1 MPNPVVN
8 WNRGFK
14 SWLKSQIYT
23 GPTGT
28 GIIVPNV
35 DDEVIEWLANNKR
48 AIYRVT
54 SVDVQTNLSAL
65 TLTEEDNGVS
75 PDDATNI
82 LLSSKPGEVGSYKR
96 LYINNAVTPFLM
108 AFHRTYRIYGSDA
121 AYVKVFRGYNISNTG
136 HIVSAMWDGN
146 AIYDDKIPVVN
157 LIIPSGTN
165 LGIRSPQQAWCSE
178 DLPTNEIVTVVV
190 YDAADN
196 QLSIENMV
204 VVRTE
209 FVHTINQLNNYIV
222 DVELD
227 TPYLSVN
234 DARTVEIPINMALQS
249 IGLVGK
255 VRYADG
261 TTLSLPVDGTRFSL
275 LGIENYVASVPNMP
289 SPLTLVYRLQGN
301 EYGIGVAEPTV
312 GARHIARKYK
322 IVTKEMQNQYNV
334 KLFVVPVWVTS
345 PAPRWT
351 LKYYLYSLERNV
363 FYDATPFISY
373 SSNAQPFDGELLN
386 VPQTLVVA
394 VNLQQVS
401 NTFGVFRHIQPFRI
415 TLKASGSFSTA
426 NSYFVIE
433 YTNDHFYG
441 SPNIALSAP
450 DDLYP
455 SKRKLDISMNLTD
468 VDDWLEKIYYPA
480 EPLRIATTEHEAPR
494 PTHIRLGI
502 GNWVREIPI
511 DLVLE
516 IVRDINVSVNQ
527 AQTCTIE
534 FIIKDGSDVLEMG
547 MSSMVAK
554 V

>member
-35 DDEVIEWLANNKR
+35 DDEVVEWLANNKR
-48 AIYRVT
+48 AVYRVT
-54 SVDVQTNLSAL
+54 VVDVQTNLSTL
-65 TLTEEDNGVS
+65 VLTEEDNGAS

-82 LLSSKPGEVGSYKR
+82 LLASKPGEVGSYKR
-96 LYINNAVTPFLM
+96 LYINNTTTPFSM

-121 AYVKVFRGYNISNTG
+121 SYVKVFRGYDISNTG
-136 HIVSAMWDGN
+136 HIVSAMWDGSTV
-146 AIYDDKIPVVN
+146 YDDKVPVVD

-165 LGIRSPQQAWCSE
+165 LGVRSPQQAWCTE
-178 DLPTNEIVTVVV
+178 DLPTNEIATVVV
-190 YDAADN
+190 YDALDN
-196 QLSIENMV
+196 VLSIENMV

-209 FVHTINQLNNYIV
+209 FVHTIDQINNYIV

-227 TPYLSVN
+227 TPYLSIN
-234 DARTVEIPINMALQS
+234 DSRLVEIPINMALQS
-249 IGLVGK
+249 IGLIGK

-261 TTLSLPVDGTRFSL
+261 STLSLPVDGTRFSL
-275 LGIENYVASVPNMP
+275 LGIENYVASIPNMP

-301 EYGIGVAEPTV
+301 EYGIGIAEPTV
-312 GARHIARKYK
+312 GARHISRKYK
-322 IVTKEMQNQYNV
+322 ILTKEMQNQYSV
-334 KLFVVPVWVTS
+334 KLFVVPVWATS
-345 PAPRWT
+345 PSPQWT
-351 LKYYLYSLERNV
+351 LKYYLYSLERNA
-363 FYDATPFISY
+363 FYDATPYISY
-373 SSNAQPFDGELLN
+373 ASNAQPFDGTLLN
-386 VPQTLVVA
+386 IPQTLVVA

-415 TLKASGSFSTA
+415 TLKASGSFASA

-468 VDDWLEKIYYPA
+468 VDDWLNKIYYPA
-480 EPLRIATTEHEAPR
+480 EPLRIALTEHEAPR

-502 GNWVREIPI
+502 GNWTREIPI
-511 DLVLE
+511 ELVLE

-527 AQTCTIE
+527 SQTCTIE
-534 FIIKDGSDVLEMG
+534 FIIKDGADVLEMG
-547 MSSMVAK
+547 MASMVAK